1 MGLLGNLEALLA
13 AGQDNA
19 LLRFSLGNEL
29 LKQGNACLA
38 AEHLREAVRQDP
50 EYSAAW
56 KIFGKAL
63 HALNDFSGACDAYKQ
78 GIETAERKGDIQAAR
93 EMRVFLKR
101 AENAA
106 TDSAG
111 NHS

>member
-1 MGLLGNLEALLA
+1 MGLLENLEVMLA

-19 LLRFSLGNEL
+19 LLRFTMGSEL
-29 LKQGNACLA
+29 LKQGNARLA
-38 AEHLREAVRQDP
+38 ADHLREAVRQDP

-63 HALNDFSGACDAYKQ
+63 QALDDFSGACSAFEQ

-101 AENAA
+101 AQQAA

-111 NHS
+111 NQS